1 MRVTAMLMNKLF
13 LALGAVS
20 LGSLA
25 QPFPSYSLNA
35 AVPRSRP
42 ARLEGMN
49 YVAARRIILSYGW
62 RPAPGPCGELLPA
75 SVCARFPE
83 VEACSCCDRAP
94 CAMLFIRGNRCLSV
108 GTEGD
113 WPESRD
119 THVVDVSF
127 RRHHCSKLR

>member
-1 MRVTAMLMNKLF
+1 MHKLF
-13 LALGAVS
+13 LVLIAVALGA
-20 LGSLA
+20 LA
-25 QPFPSYSLNA
+25 QPNPISIAKA
-35 AVPRSRP
+35 AAPRSTP
-42 ARLEGMN
+42 TRLEGMS

-62 RPAPGPCGELLPA
+62 RPAPGPCGGLLPA

-94 CAMLFIRGNRCLSV
+94 CAMLFIRGNRCLTV

-119 THVVDVSF
+119 THVTDVSF
-127 RRHHCSKLR
+127 RRHHCSKPQ